1 MCKNLLK
8 IEKNCY
14 RRTGGVLQNSTWF
27 STGFTKKTC
36 RSKGGGGQ
44 KCPKFRP
51 HGLWMPPAYLYRLSL
66 TFGRSSLLACA
77 CQHSLWMFPY
87 PILIAIRKIKVSRFS
102 HSIENI
108 FLWLNSRS
116 TSTRNLFI
124 RTLTEIHFMLYS
136 DKFLLNFW

>member
-1 MCKNLLK
+1 MLKSKLLSQEGGPPKLHIVFWGEGCPKN
-8 IEKNCY
+8 Y
-14 RRTGGVLQNSTWF
+14 VGPQ
-27 STGFTKKTC
+27 
-36 RSKGGGGQ
+36 GGGGQ

-124 RTLTEIHFMLYS
+124 RTLTDEMIRRYFR
-136 DKFLLNFW
+136 